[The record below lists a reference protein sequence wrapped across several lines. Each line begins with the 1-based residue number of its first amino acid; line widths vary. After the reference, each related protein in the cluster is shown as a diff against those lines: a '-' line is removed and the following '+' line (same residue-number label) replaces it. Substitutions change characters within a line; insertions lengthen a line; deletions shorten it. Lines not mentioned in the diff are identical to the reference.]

1 MIRGL
6 SSGEKKRVHI
16 GLELVVDPKIL
27 ILDEVT
33 SGLDS
38 HIALQVVRVC
48 LDL

>member
-16 GLELVVDPKIL
+16 GLELVINPRVL

-38 HIALQVVRVC
+38 HIALQVVRTC
-48 LDL
+48 LDV